1 MISTEELIEFNNYI
15 TNNNI
20 DFIIDDISNET
31 NIKRKNNQ
39 NNSQR
44 KKNKS

>member
-20 DFIIDDISNET
+20 DFIINDISNEI
-31 NIKRKNNQ
+31 NKKRKNDQ
-39 NNSQR
+39 NDSQR

>member
-1 MISTEELIEFNNYI
+1 MYSPEELIESNNYI
-15 TNNNI
+15 ISNNI
-20 DFIIDDISNET
+20 DFIIHDISNKI
-31 NIKRKNNQ
+31 NNKRKNNQ